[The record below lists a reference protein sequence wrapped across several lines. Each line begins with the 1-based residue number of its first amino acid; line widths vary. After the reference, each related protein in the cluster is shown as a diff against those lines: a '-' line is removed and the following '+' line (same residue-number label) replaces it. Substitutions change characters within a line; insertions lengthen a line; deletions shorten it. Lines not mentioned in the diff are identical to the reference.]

1 MSSRGISIFVVEPHL
16 LLRECLISLISHYSF
31 DLVLGVSSASELRD
45 PSIPTDG
52 RATLVIL
59 GSTYAADDAV
69 AESQLIH
76 QIWPSSKTI
85 LLFEKLSPP
94 EIQGILNSK
103 IDACVPLFTSR
114 EVLIKILDLVAADNA
129 RIVMVVPPAEEF
141 APSVKQAPALAPAQ
155 INGEGY
161 IDNLIEH
168 HSPSATVERPSHAAF
183 RECHKSPQLSERERQ
198 ILDGL
203 VRGHANKIIARTCD
217 ITEATVKVHMKS
229 ILRKIQVS
237 NRTQAAIWALENGS
251 LQKTHLRDGAGA
263 ASTFGPDI
271 E

>member
-1 MSSRGISIFVVEPHL
+1 MSSPGFSITVVEPHL

-31 DLVLGVSSASELRD
+31 DLVRGVSSASELRD

-59 GSTYAADDAV
+59 GSTYSPRDAI

-76 QIWPSSKTI
+76 QIWPLSKTI
-85 LLFEKLSPP
+85 LLFGKLSPS
-94 EIQGILNSK
+94 EIQGILNST

-114 EVLIKILDLVAADNA
+114 DVFITILDLVAANDA
-129 RIVMVVPPAEEF
+129 RIVMVVAPAHEF
-141 APSVKQAPALAPAQ
+141 VPSVEQAPALVPVQ
-155 INGEGY
+155 TNGEGH
-161 IDNLIEH
+161 IEALLEH
-168 HSPSATVERPSHAAF
+168 HSPSTSVERSSHASS
-183 RECHKSPQLSERERQ
+183 RKCQKGPQLSERERQ

-203 VRGHANKIIARTCD
+203 VRGHANKLIARTCD

-237 NRTQAAIWALENGS
+237 NRTQAAVWALENGS
-251 LQKTHLRDGAGA
+251 LQKTSLRD
-263 ASTFGPDI
+263 
-271 E
+271 